1 MDTPKKQQFAF
12 NNIQMNMSKSD
23 VEKTLNKPKELHLM
37 NMAQKWYTY
46 YDDDYNNF
54 IMVSYIKDKVNAL
67 YTNQNIIT
75 SKSKI
80 KYNTPKSVVIQ
91 KIRRTRDRDC

>member
-1 MDTPKKQQFAF
+1 
-12 NNIQMNMSKSD
+12 
-23 VEKTLNKPKELHLM
+23 M

-75 SKSKI
+75 SKSKL
-80 KYNTPKSVVIQ
+80 NTIH
-91 KIRRTRDRDC
+91 RNRL

>member
-37 NMAQKWYTY
+37 NMARSGIR
-46 YDDDYNNF
+46 
-54 IMVSYIKDKVNAL
+54 IMMTI
-67 YTNQNIIT
+67 TIIL
-75 SKSKI
+75 SW
-80 KYNTPKSVVIQ
+80 
-91 KIRRTRDRDC
+91 

>member
-1 MDTPKKQQFAF
+1 
-12 NNIQMNMSKSD
+12 MNMI
-23 VEKTLNKPKELHLM
+23 
-37 NMAQKWYTY
+37 KWYTY

-75 SKSKI
+75 SKRKI
-80 KYNTPKSVVIQ
+80 KYNTPKSVVRQRLGEPEAEIV
-91 KIRRTRDRDC
+91 KR